1 MELVYQSMLSYQP
14 VTSSPPIL
22 DCSVDATFDN
32 DSQHLSGLRPFLEAV
47 KRDIDVIK
55 QFLPPPTTN
64 APYLIAVWKEV
75 LSSPP
80 PILAIGKS
88 AHVKGKKQ
96 PQNSAKSTG
105 VKVDVVADNGHTW
118 IRVNTTK
125 NSKLLAEFREIDS
138 YLTDS
143 DDEHGDMAG
152 PSPAQT
158 EFDNSLLRTGRALL
172 AAARDNPVL
181 GTDTRPE
188 IILCLTRIDPD
199 ATDQDGN
206 DPRIALTIDL
216 LRDMGLSI
224 KLGERGAITQ
234 PTDSAP
240 TTLSSPPVLIPTH
253 QINLDLSILIALVS
267 DLTHA
272 SLPASAD
279 AAHERFIPT
288 TAYVEWKRSRF
299 RAKSG
304 GGGDGTNAGREDTD
318 DAIDSSQHSRALAEQ
333 QQQEMQKGMLQDI
346 HERLLACDPSHPTDA
361 TPHSQ
366 GAPVPV
372 EFWTTPEARDRCLRI
387 VSKIGGPAE
396 KRRAA
401 ALFSTS
407 SIDDDRSATEQE
419 VLYWADSRF
428 PRGFL
433 PLPPIRVFSTPE
445 SESPPPLADE
455 GFFNALEATCRA
467 LLVPHPHASPV
478 EVAGEERAEGEIQ
491 RVSVL
496 RTNSRLTTHTVQSML
511 CGAARGWTTLTANR
525 TSVRAI
531 LREVKTRGYG
541 VETRGRGAG
550 AARHAAL
557 WIVDP
562 RSLAEG
568 MRSDVDTINPVPV

>member
-1 MELVYQSMLSYQP
+1 
-14 VTSSPPIL
+14 
-22 DCSVDATFDN
+22 
-32 DSQHLSGLRPFLEAV
+32 
-47 KRDIDVIK
+47 
-55 QFLPPPTTN
+55 
-64 APYLIAVWKEV
+64 
-75 LSSPP
+75 
-80 PILAIGKS
+80 
-88 AHVKGKKQ
+88 
-96 PQNSAKSTG
+96 
-105 VKVDVVADNGHTW
+105 
-118 IRVNTTK
+118 
-125 NSKLLAEFREIDS
+125 
-138 YLTDS
+138 
-143 DDEHGDMAG
+143 MAG

-181 GTDTRPE
+181 GTDTPPE

-199 ATDQDGN
+199 ATDQGGN

-224 KLGERGAITQ
+224 KLGERGAIPQ

-240 TTLSSPPVLIPTH
+240 TLSSPPVLIPTH
-253 QINLDLSILIALVS
+253 QINLDLSVLIALVS

-272 SLPASAD
+272 PLPASVD
-279 AAHERFIPT
+279 AAYERFIPT

-304 GGGDGTNAGREDTD
+304 GSGDGTNAGREDTD
-318 DAIDSSQHSRALAEQ
+318 DAIDSNQHSRALAEQ
-333 QQQEMQKGMLQDI
+333 QQQEMQKGMLQEI
-346 HERLLACDPSHPTDA
+346 HERLLACLAAANAGDPSHPTGIA
-361 TPHSQ
+361 PHSQ
-366 GAPVPV
+366 GAPLPV
-372 EFWTTPEARDRCLRI
+372 EFWTTLEARDRCLRI
-387 VSKIGGPAE
+387 VSKIGGPVE

-401 ALFSTS
+401 ALFSV
-407 SIDDDRSATEQE
+407 DDDTSATDQE
-419 VLYWADSRF
+419 SLYWADSRF

-433 PLPPIRVFSTPE
+433 PLPPIRVFSAPEPE
-445 SESPPPLADE
+445 SPSPSADE

-467 LLVPHPHASPV
+467 LVAPHPHASPV
-478 EVAGEERAEGEIQ
+478 AVQVAGEELEQEEGEIQ
-491 RVSVL
+491 RASVL

-541 VETRGRGAG
+541 IEARGRGAG

-562 RSLAEG
+562 RSLAES
-568 MRSDVDTINPVPV
+568 MRSDVDTIDAVPA